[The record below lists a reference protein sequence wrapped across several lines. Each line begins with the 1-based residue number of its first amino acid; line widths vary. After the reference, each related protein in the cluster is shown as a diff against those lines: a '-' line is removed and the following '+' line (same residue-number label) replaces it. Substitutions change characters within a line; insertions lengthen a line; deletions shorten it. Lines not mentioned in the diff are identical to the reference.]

1 MVISI
6 TEQNGFQGLSRKAR
20 QKALHPEKR
29 DDEVLLKEMQDMA
42 LRLRQTSFL
51 NQLGLERPNG
61 LPTLGEIKCPTLVI
75 W

>member
-1 MVISI
+1 VIRI
-6 TEQNGFQGLSRKAR
+6 TEQNGSQGLSRKAR

-51 NQLGLERPNG
+51 TNLDWSVQTAFLLLGKLNAQH
-61 LPTLGEIKCPTLVI
+61 